1 MKQRNDTNEIG
12 IVWLGLRELTQY
24 AAVSDRTL
32 RTWSHSAIDPLPAV
46 QVGGKILISR
56 RAFDAWLEQHRVSPA
71 GKLDLSGIVEEV
83 LEAVTDGR

>member
-12 IVWLGLRELTQY
+12 IEWLGLRELTQY

-32 RTWSHSAIDPLPAV
+32 RTWIHSAIDPLPAV

-56 RAFDAWLEQHRVSPA
+56 RAFDVWLERHRV
-71 GKLDLSGIVEEV
+71 KQVDLGGMRDEIM
-83 LEAVTDGR
+83 EAVTSGR